1 MTAIVVDA
9 AVVVDFLVDVSAGAA
24 IVRARLLGEASPWV
38 APELMDAEV
47 AHVLRRQV
55 VRGDIS
61 SAVADL
67 ALTELIAL
75 PVQRYPHRPLLA
87 RAFALRDNATVYDA
101 LYIALAEALDVPLLT
116 RDRAL
121 ACVPG
126 VAVPVEV
133 IAPVG

>member
-9 AVVVDFLVDVSAGAA
+9 SVVVDFLVDVSAGAA
-24 IVRARLLGEASPWV
+24 AVRARLLGEASPWV

-47 AHVLRRQV
+47 AHVMRGQALR
-55 VRGDIS
+55 GEIS
-61 SAVADL
+61 TAVANL
-67 ALTELIAL
+67 ALAELIAL
-75 PVQRYPHRPLLA
+75 PLQRYPHRPLLQ

-101 LYIALAEALDVPLLT
+101 LYIALAEVLDVPLLT
-116 RDRAL
+116 RDAAL
-121 ACVPG
+121 ARVPG